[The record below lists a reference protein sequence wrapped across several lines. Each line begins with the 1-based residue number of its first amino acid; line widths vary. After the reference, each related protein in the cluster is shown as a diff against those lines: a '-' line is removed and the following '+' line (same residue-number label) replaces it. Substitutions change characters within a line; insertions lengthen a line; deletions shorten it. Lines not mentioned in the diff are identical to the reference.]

1 MSQKKKIA
9 ISINLDWPLRRYYD
23 FYEGVQSFAHKHTDW
38 TLVWDHFPENI
49 LRTCKTEPYYAGI
62 IGRVKHNAYNEAVR
76 LNIPTVNSWFSS
88 NIKEINSVFTDHER
102 SGEMAAEHLLKRG
115 FRNFANIDYRNE
127 IVGKTFFRGFN
138 NAIKEYGCKCKRY
151 PVSRKSTDNEEQWL
165 KFHEDFKEWIKEWQ
179 LPIGIV
185 CSQAAIAP
193 RIVTRCLENDLRI
206 PEDVAIV
213 TSGNDQNYCEGI
225 SPKVSAVDLDYFK
238 NGYEAARMLDRKL
251 RGETLPE
258 QTLYIE
264 PKGFVARESTD
275 TYAVSDPI
283 VKTALRYIAD
293 NCDKNLQIIDVV
305 DQVPISRRSLEI
317 RFNKEIGHSMVDEIN
332 RLRIMA
338 LKRLLLESDTKMNK
352 LFRAA
357 GFSSALHMRRVFS
370 KYTGMTPGQ
379 FRKANQPN

>member
-1 MSQKKKIA
+1 MDNKQKIA

-23 FYEGVQSFAHKHTDW
+23 FYEGVQSYASKNTEW

-49 LRTCKTEPYYAGI
+49 LKTCKKESYYAGI
-62 IGRVKHNAYNEAVR
+62 IGRIKYNAYKEAIR
-76 LNIPTVNSWFSS
+76 LNVPIVNSWFS
-88 NIKEINSVFTDHER
+88 NEIQDIDSVYNDHEKA
-102 SGEMAAEHLLKRG
+102 GEMAAEHLLKRG
-115 FRNFANIDYRNE
+115 FRNFANIDNRNE
-127 IVGKTFFRGFN
+127 VVGKTFFKGFN
-138 NAIKEYGCKCKRY
+138 EAIKAYDCKSKRY
-151 PVSRKSTDNEEQWL
+151 LVSRKCTDNDEQWL
-165 KFHEDFKEWIKEWQ
+165 KFHQDFKEWIKEWQ

-185 CSQAAIAP
+185 CSQPAIAP
-193 RIVTRCLENDLRI
+193 RIITRCLENNLRI

-238 NGYEAARMLDRKL
+238 NGFEAARMLDQKL
-251 RGETLPE
+251 KGEEITEKKVL
-258 QTLYIE
+258 IE
-264 PKGFVARESTD
+264 PAGFIARESTD

-293 NCDKNLQIIDVV
+293 NCNENIQVIDVV
-305 DQVPISRRSLEI
+305 EQVPISRRSLEI
-317 RFNKEIGHSMVDEIN
+317 RFNKEIGHTMVDEIN

-352 LFRAA
+352 LYRAA

-370 KYTGMTPGQ
+370 KSTGMTPGQ
-379 FRKANQPN
+379 FRKLNKNS